1 MKLKTLLLLPLLGL
15 FTMAFTPHPPATET
29 IVIKTTIY
37 CNHCKICETCGE
49 LLINQLY
56 NEKGIKN
63 VELDEKAMTIKVVY
77 STTKTTPDKIKQ
89 AIAALGYDA
98 DEVKAKPEAVAK
110 LGGCCLKK

>member
-15 FTMAFTPHPPATET
+15 FTIAFTTHPPATET

-77 STTKTTPDKIKQ
+77 STTKITADKIKQ

-98 DEVKAKPEAVAK
+98 DEVKANREAVAK
-110 LGGCCLKK
+110 LGG

>member
-1 MKLKTLLLLPLLGL
+1 MKLKTLLLLPLLWL
-15 FTMAFTPHPPATET
+15 FTTAFTPPATET

-49 LLINQLY
+49 LLIIQLY

-77 STTKTTPDKIKQ
+77 STTKITADKIKQ
-89 AIAALGYDA
+89 AIAALGFDG
-98 DEVKAKPEAVAK
+98 DEVKPNPEAVAK